1 MQTFEEFMN
10 EGRKIDH
17 KDIPTEN
24 QGGDCY
30 AVGYQYFMKNY
41 AKNPNLRLCHGLV
54 TSQGAIKGIK
64 YNHCWCEDTKS
75 GNVIDMTMPEF
86 FQNIAIEVYYHI
98 GKVDKDDV
106 FKYDMDQVT
115 AKASEFG
122 TYGPWEDKLLEN
134 KY

>member
-1 MQTFEEFMN
+1 
-10 EGRKIDH
+10 
-17 KDIPTEN
+17 
-24 QGGDCY
+24 
-30 AVGYQYFMKNY
+30 MKNY

-54 TSQGAIKGIK
+54 TGQGAIKGVK

-75 GNVIDMTMPEF
+75 GNIIDMTMPEF
-86 FQNIAIEVYYHI
+86 FQNVAIEVYYYM

>member
-17 KDIPTEN
+17 KDIPAEN

-54 TSQGAIKGIK
+54 TGQGAIKGIK

-86 FQNIAIEVYYHI
+86 FQNVAIEVYYYM
-98 GKVDKDDV
+98 GKSIKT
-106 FKYDMDQVT
+106 MSSNMT
-115 AKASEFG
+115 RIRL
-122 TYGPWEDKLLEN
+122 PLKLLSLVHTDHGRIS
-134 KY
+134 Y